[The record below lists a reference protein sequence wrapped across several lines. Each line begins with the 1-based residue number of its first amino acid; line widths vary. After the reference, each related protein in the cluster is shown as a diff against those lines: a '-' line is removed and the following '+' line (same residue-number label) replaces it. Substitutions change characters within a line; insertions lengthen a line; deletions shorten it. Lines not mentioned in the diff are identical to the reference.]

1 MNDTNKILQ
10 KLEELS
16 GDLKSLQRNI
26 IQLQDGQTSLQRDVE
41 GLQDGQRSLQGAVK
55 GVQDAQKSLHDTGE
69 RRGKLLTGIGQT
81 VGTILEEQHA
91 QRTDIRSLHDQGRSL
106 HDELHASKE
115 ELKSEILAARAE
127 AKRDTMDLKASV
139 IRKLKGHEHRIDA
152 LEDAAGIPHPDEN

>member
-69 RRGKLLTGIGQT
+69 RRGKLLTGIAQT

-106 HDELHASKE
+106 HDELHANKE

-127 AKRDTMDLKASV
+127 AKRDNMALKATV
-139 IRKLKGHEHRIDA
+139 VRKLKSHEQRIDA